1 MFDLHLKHWPKAVRR
16 HLAVP
21 ETTVDYNLTVN
32 ANRYPNRT
40 AVIYYDGQVS
50 YRQLDDQVNALA
62 GYLQKTLGVKKND
75 RVLLYMQN
83 SPQFI
88 IGFYAILRAGGVV
101 IPANPM
107 NRVAEMEHLAKDTSA
122 RVALAG
128 QELVSQ
134 LLPLMENGALSS
146 VVSAAYS
153 DYIDNSFDLPLP
165 EVVKAPVQD
174 FAGSEGVVLWAD
186 VLAADEMPEDTGV
199 GPDDWAVFPYS
210 SGTTGAPKG
219 CVHTH
224 RTVMTTALGGINW
237 ILMVAGET
245 NLISLPMFHVTGM
258 QNSLNGPLYAGAT
271 MVVMTRWDRTIA
283 ARLIERYGVSR
294 WVAISTMVID
304 LLNDPDLEKYDLS
317 SLARVSGGGAAMPEA
332 VAQRLAD
339 MTGQQYIEGYGL
351 SETMAAT
358 HINPTDRPKKQCL
371 GIPVFDVDCR
381 IVSVEDDRLLGANE
395 HGEIIMNAPQVFKGY
410 WNNEQA
416 TKEAFVTVEGK
427 EFFRTGD
434 IGYYDEEGYF
444 FIVDRVKRMINAA
457 GFKIWPAEVEAIMHA
472 HPALSEVAIIG
483 KPDTRAGEVV
493 KACVTLRHGVE
504 EDVTPEGIMAWCHEN
519 MAAYKCPREVVIME
533 ELPKS
538 ATGKVEWRRLQE
550 LERA

>member
-1 MFDLHLKHWPKAVRR
+1 MFDLHMKHWPKAIWSQ
-16 HLAVP
+16 LAVP

-32 ANRYPNRT
+32 AKRHPNRT
-40 AVIYYDGQVS
+40 ALIYYDGQVT
-50 YRQLDDQVNALA
+50 YAELEAQVNALT
-62 GYLQKTLGVKKND
+62 GYLQEKLGVKKND

-83 SPQFI
+83 SPQFV
-88 IGFYAILRAGGVV
+88 IGKYAILRAGGVV

-107 NRVAEMEHLAKDTSA
+107 NRVAEMEHLAKDTGA

-128 QELVSQ
+128 QELIPQ
-134 LLPLMENGALSS
+134 ILPLLEKGELTS
-146 VVSAAYS
+146 VVSTAYS
-153 DYIDNSFDLPLP
+153 SYIDPAFDLPLP
-165 EVVKAPVQD
+165 DVVKAPVRED
-174 FAGSEGVVLWAD
+174 FSVEGIVSWAD
-186 VLAADEMPEDTGV
+186 ALSAGIEPKKSGA

-224 RTVMTTALGGINW
+224 RTVMTTLIGGVHW
-237 ILMVAGET
+237 IPMVAGET

-258 QNSLNGPLYAGAT
+258 QNSLNGPLYVGAT
-271 MVVMTRWDRTIA
+271 MVIMTRWDRAIA
-283 ARLIERYGVSR
+283 ARLIERYRVSR

-304 LLNDPDLEKYDLS
+304 LLNDPDLGKYDLS

-332 VAQRLAD
+332 VSQRLTE

-381 IVSVEDDRLLGANE
+381 IMSVETGQLLGPDQ

-410 WNNEQA
+410 WNNEEA
-416 TKEAFVTVEGK
+416 TKEAFITIKGK

-434 IGYYDEEGYF
+434 VGYYDEDGYF

-457 GFKIWPAEVEAIMHA
+457 GFKIWPAEVESIMHA

-483 KPDTRAGEVV
+483 KPDQRAGEVV
-493 KACVTLRHGVE
+493 KACVTLRHGA
-504 EDVTPEGIMAWCHEN
+504 DDSVTQESIIAWCHEN
-519 MAAYKCPREVVIME
+519 MAAYKCPREVAIME